1 MLAAPL
7 KSSDVRSSVD
17 PELKDSATVVL
28 AQCGLSLSDGIRLF
42 LRQVVV
48 QQGLP
53 FDVKIPNALTT
64 EAMKEARAIRQG
76 RFNSAQELID
86 DLEKNS
92 ASKAR

>member
-7 KSSDVRSSVD
+7 KSSDVRSRVD
-17 PELKDSATVVL
+17 PELKYSAAVVL

-53 FDVKIPNALTT
+53 FDVKIPNAVTI

>member
-1 MLAAPL
+1 MRAAPL
-7 KSSDVRSSVD
+7 KSSDVRSRVD
-17 PELKDSATVVL
+17 PELKDNAAVVL

-53 FDVKIPNALTT
+53 FEVKIPNAVTI

>member
-7 KSSDVRSSVD
+7 KSSDVRSRVD
-17 PELKDSATVVL
+17 PELKDSAAVVL

-53 FDVKIPNALTT
+53 FEVKIPNAVTI

-76 RFNSAQELID
+76 RFNSAQALID